1 MYLNS
6 APLAET
12 VHTLRDDQY
21 SLSLY
26 LDQMEQ
32 RIATV
37 NPEIEAL
44 LPEPGRFDR
53 LNQDAQRLRTQAGA
67 TQPRP
72 PLYGALV
79 GIKDILQVE
88 GFPTRAGSKLP
99 PERLAGPEAICVQ
112 QLRAAGALI
121 VGKTVT
127 TEFAYFE
134 PGPTRNPHNLDHT
147 PGGSS
152 SGSAAAVAAG
162 LCQLALGTQT
172 IGSVIRPAAF
182 CGVVGFK
189 PSFDRIATAGL
200 LYFSR
205 TVDHIGLFTQDV
217 AGMCL
222 AASVLCHEWQPT
234 TVDRLPVLGVPVGP
248 YLEQTEPEAL
258 LAFKRQLYLLAEAGY
273 RIKQIPMF
281 DDIRALNT
289 LHRRLAFAEFAQEH
303 VALYAEFAA
312 LYRPRTVEIIEIGK
326 TVGAEE
332 LAAARTNCLT
342 LRANLEAT
350 MAEAD
355 VDLWICPPAPGPAP
369 AGIHATGNP
378 DLNLPW
384 THAGLPAVTIP
395 AGYAANGLPLGIQL
409 VAKFGAD
416 EFLLEWAEQMARRSL
431 SLPSVDQL

>member
-1 MYLNS
+1 MYLHS

-12 VHTLRDDQY
+12 IQRLREDQY

-26 LDQMEQ
+26 LEQMNS

-37 NPEIEAL
+37 NPSVEAL
-44 LPEPGRFDR
+44 LPEPDR
-53 LNQDAQRLRTQAGA
+53 LARLRHAVQQLRAQYPIA
-67 TQPRP
+67 TERP

-79 GIKDILQVE
+79 GIKDILPVD
-88 GFPTRAGSKLP
+88 GFATQAGSALP
-99 PERLAGPEAICVQ
+99 ADRLAGPEAVVVQ

-162 LCQLALGTQT
+162 LCHLALGTQT

-217 AGMCL
+217 AGMQL
-222 AASVLCHEWQPT
+222 AASVLCRDWQPQPLP
-234 TVDRLPVLGVPVGP
+234 DRLPTLGVPTGP
-248 YLEQTEPEAL
+248 YLEQTEPAAL
-258 LAFKRQLYLLAEAGY
+258 LEFKRQLYWLAEAGY
-273 RIKQIPMF
+273 RIKQVPIL
-281 DDIRALNT
+281 DDIQALNQ
-289 LHRRLAFAEFAQEH
+289 LHRRLVFAEFAQEH
-303 VALYAEFAA
+303 ATLYAEFAP
-312 LYRPRTVEIIEIGK
+312 LYRPRTAEIIELGK
-326 TVGAEE
+326 GVTATE
-332 LAAARTNCLT
+332 LTAARANCLT
-342 LRANLEAT
+342 LRASLA
-350 MAEAD
+350 AEMERAGI
-355 VDLWICPPAPGPAP
+355 DLWICPPALGPAP
-369 AGIHATGNP
+369 AGIHATGSP
-378 DLNLPW
+378 DMNLPW
-384 THAGLPAVTIP
+384 THAGLPAVTVP
-395 AGYAANGLPLGIQL
+395 SGRMADGLPLGLQL

-416 EFLLEWAEQMARRSL
+416 EALLTWAAALVQVGAMAAWNK
-431 SLPSVDQL
+431 

>member
-6 APLAET
+6 APLADT
-12 VHTLRDDQY
+12 VRALRDDQH

-26 LDQMEQ
+26 LEQMEQ
-32 RIATV
+32 RIAAV
-37 NPEIEAL
+37 NPAVEAL
-44 LPEPGRFDR
+44 LPEPDRFI
-53 LNQDAQRLRTQAGA
+53 RLRREAQTLRERAGA
-67 TQPRP
+67 ATPRP
-72 PLYGALV
+72 SLYGALV
-79 GIKDILQVE
+79 GIKDILRVD
-88 GFPTRAGSKLP
+88 GFPTQAGSNLP
-99 PERLAGPEAICVQ
+99 PDRLAGPEAQCVQ

-134 PGPTRNPHNLDHT
+134 PGPTRNPHNLQHT

-217 AGMCL
+217 AGMRL
-222 AASVLCHEWQPT
+222 AASVLCRDWQLASST
-234 TVDRLPVLGVPVGP
+234 RLPVLGVPVGP
-248 YLEQTEPEAL
+248 YLEQTEPAAL
-258 LAFKRQLYLLAEAGY
+258 VAFKRHLYLLAEAGY

-281 DDIRALNT
+281 ADISALNA
-289 LHRRLAFAEFAQEH
+289 LHRRLVFAEFAQEH
-303 VALYAEFAA
+303 AALYAEFAH

-326 TVGAEE
+326 TVGAAE
-332 LAAARTNCLT
+332 LAAARTNGLT
-342 LRANLEAT
+342 LRTSLET
-350 MAEAD
+350 QMAEAD
-355 VDLWICPPAPGPAP
+355 IDLWICPPAPGPAP
-369 AGIHATGNP
+369 VGLHATGNP

-384 THAGLPAVTIP
+384 THAGLPAVTLP
-395 AGYAANGLPLGIQL
+395 AGTAENGLPLGVQL

-416 EFLLEWAEQMARRSL
+416 EHLLDWTQEIADTRL
-431 SLPSVDQL
+431 LLG